1 MNKTNRKSNIELL
14 RIIAMFLI
22 ISFHYVYKSGYV
34 FDKLNY
40 NALVVKIF
48 YFFGELGV
56 NLFLLITGYFMINGK
71 FKIKKLIIIILE
83 VNFYYLFSLLIANKL
98 GVYLITTKKSMIL
111 SLFPIIFNKYWFIT
125 AYVLLYIFSPYI
137 NKLIKN
143 LTKLEYQKL
152 LLLSLLIYSI
162 IPTVFGIFYNNTET
176 LLYYSRFIWAII
188 VYMIGGYIY
197 SYGIKIYDTKLR
209 TLCIAII
216 SFLIMIL
223 GIIVIYRYE
232 NIFKKIGTTEV
243 SYFWPPNTIP
253 MVILSVSVFE
263 LFLKMDIG
271 YNNVINKL
279 ASTTLG
285 VYILHDGILNHYMWQ
300 NIFKTKMNLNS
311 KFSLFYIL
319 GTAVLIFCLG
329 AGIDLIRQ
337 LIEKN
342 VMKRVENLKIWSQI
356 KQVFSNIM
364 NRIYELL

>member
-1 MNKTNRKSNIELL
+1 MDKIKRKSNIELL
-14 RIIAMFLI
+14 RIIAMILI

-40 NALVVKIF
+40 NSFVVKVF

-71 FKIKKLIIIILE
+71 FKLKKLIIMIVE
-83 VNFYYLFSLLIANKL
+83 VNFYYLLSILIANKL
-98 GVYLITTKKSMIL
+98 GIYSITTKRSMIL
-111 SLFPIIFNKYWFIT
+111 SLFPIIFNKYWFVS
-125 AYVLLYIFSPYI
+125 AYILLYIFSPYI
-137 NKLIKN
+137 NKLIKS
-143 LTKLEYQKL
+143 LSKLEYQKL
-152 LLLSLLIYSI
+152 LLISLLIYSI

-209 TLCIAII
+209 ALCIAII
-216 SFLIMIL
+216 SFSIMIL
-223 GIIVIYRYE
+223 GMIVIYRYG
-232 NIFKKIGTTEV
+232 NIFKKVGTTDI

-253 MVILSVSVFE
+253 MVILSISVFE
-263 LFLKMDIG
+263 LFLKIDIG

-285 VYILHDGILNHYMWQ
+285 VYILHDGILNQYMWQ

-311 KFSLFYIL
+311 KYSLFYIL
-319 GTAVLIFCLG
+319 GTTALIFCLG
-329 AGIDLIRQ
+329 ASIDLVRQ
-337 LIEKN
+337 VIEKKI
-342 VMKRVENLKIWSQI
+342 MKRVENLKIWSRISQYSS
-356 KQVFSNIM
+356 KVM
-364 NRIYELL
+364 NKIYELL